1 MEMNVSVTKL
11 EISMASVFWWVW
23 VLDNQCKG
31 CSTSL
36 FWGIQGNFRWLMRV
50 LCASF
55 GAFDAVTWV
64 TGKAFSP

>member
-1 MEMNVSVTKL
+1 MKL

-23 VLDNQCKG
+23 VSDNQYKG

-36 FWGIQGNFRWLMRV
+36 LLGIQGNFRWLRPV
-50 LCASF
+50 ICASF
-55 GAFDAVTWV
+55 GAFDAVIWV